1 MNVACKEYENFGA
14 EEGDCLLELVR
25 LYELESDNPQ
35 VTWETVTKSFNETIG
50 TIYSVDKLKNIYYQL
65 KSQQKYF
72 TLPAK
77 HLVNDF
83 EIQRLKAE
91 KARENAE
98 NMTEKAEEAKKK
110 RIELELEVLEIQK
123 QREQILLEVAKA
135 KLTKSKY

>member
-1 MNVACKEYENFGA
+1 MGLFKKILINVEFEFLF
-14 EEGDCLLELVR
+14 LLL
-25 LYELESDNPQ
+25 LLL
-35 VTWETVTKSFNETIG
+35 G
-50 TIYSVDKLKNIYYQL
+50 TTYSVDKLKNIYYHL
-65 KSQQKYF
+65 KSQQKYFF

-77 HLVNDF
+77 HLVDDF

>member
-1 MNVACKEYENFGA
+1 MDFFTNFTHEKTPQNNFSCENFSV
-14 EEGDCLLELVR
+14 ENN
-25 LYELESDNPQ
+25 YFP
-35 VTWETVTKSFNETIG
+35 SFHFDFQFLIILILG
-50 TIYSVDKLKNIYYQL
+50 TNYSVDKLKKKYYHL

-77 HLVNDF
+77 HLIVDDF

-98 NMTEKAEEAKKK
+98 NMTEKAEEAKKR
-110 RIELELEVLEIQK
+110 RIELELEVLEVQK
-123 QREQILLEVAKA
+123 QREKVLLEVAKA

>member
-1 MNVACKEYENFGA
+1 M
-14 EEGDCLLELVR
+14 LL
-25 LYELESDNPQ
+25 
-35 VTWETVTKSFNETIG
+35 G
-50 TIYSVDKLKNIYYQL
+50 TNYSVAKLKNIYYQL

-72 TLPAK
+72 FTLPAK
-77 HLVNDF
+77 HLVDDF

>member
-1 MNVACKEYENFGA
+1 MGLFKKILINVAFEFWIFI
-14 EEGDCLLELVR
+14 DFILV
-25 LYELESDNPQ
+25 L
-35 VTWETVTKSFNETIG
+35 G
-50 TIYSVDKLKNIYYQL
+50 TIYSIDKLKNIYYQL

-77 HLVNDF
+77 HLVDDF

-135 KLTKSKY
+135 KLTKSKYWLRTSNNILSI